1 MEAGRKAYLEDI
13 RTVLRRYN
21 AEGGAETQ
29 ASVEFLNGNRQLD
42 VVSENILVE
51 IHQSAGKLPNRKELR
66 ALADV
71 EGKIQTLAH
80 MLSSSHTITPL

>member
-1 MEAGRKAYLEDI
+1 MDVTEAERKAYLEDI
-13 RTVLRRYN
+13 RTVLRRDN

-29 ASVEFLNGNRQLD
+29 ASLEFRKVIRQLG
-42 VVSENILVE
+42 VVSENILAE

-66 ALADV
+66 VLADI

-80 MLSSSHTITPL
+80 MMSSSHRS